1 MAAGIAMR
9 KNPKL
14 AVFAARLKAKGK
26 PFKLVVTAVM
36 RKLVVILNAVLR
48 DALPASLPSP

>member
-1 MAAGIAMR
+1 MR

-14 AVFAARLKAKGK
+14 IIFAARLKTKGK

-48 DALPASLPSP
+48 DDQVASPLSP